1 MKKEITNG
9 SEKQIKW
16 AADIR
21 ENTLN
26 GLQYM
31 KELGFDVDYTI
42 ERLEKAS
49 NAKWWIEKETGR
61 GFGDVLPELEFTNKQ
76 GQVEKKDIYDFFYHK
91 SRNMYAPRT
100 SRTDVVH
107 PKNIISIKEK
117 IKEEDK

>member
-16 AADIR
+16 ANDIR

-31 KELGFDVDYTI
+31 KELGFNVDYTI
-42 ERLEKAS
+42 ERLENAS

-61 GFGDVLPELEFTNKQ
+61 GFGDVLPEIEFTNQ
-76 GQVEKKDIYDFFYHK
+76 GQAEKKNICNFFYHR
-91 SRNMYAPRT
+91 SRNMYAPRVNNGL
-100 SRTDVVH
+100 DVVH
-107 PKNIISIKEK
+107 PKNIISVKEK

>member
-9 SEKQIKW
+9 SEKQNKW
-16 AADIR
+16 ANDIR
-21 ENTLN
+21 DGILN
-26 GLQYM
+26 GLYAM
-31 KELGFDVDYTI
+31 KQEGFNVDYTI
-42 ERLEKAS
+42 ERLENAT
-49 NAKWWIEKETGR
+49 NAKWWIEKETGT
-61 GFGDVLPELEFTNKQ
+61 GFGSVLPEIEFTNKQ

-91 SRNMYAPRT
+91 SRNMHAPRT